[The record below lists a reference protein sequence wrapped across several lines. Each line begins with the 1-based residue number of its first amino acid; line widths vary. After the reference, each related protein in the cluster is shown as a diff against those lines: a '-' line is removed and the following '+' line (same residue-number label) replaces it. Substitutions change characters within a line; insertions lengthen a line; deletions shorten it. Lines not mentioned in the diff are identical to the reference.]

1 MTTMLRFLSIAIL
14 WCFLTLPSLLYAQ
27 GTELRGTVKDAEGKP
42 VAGATIVLAGTSKGG
57 NSATDGTFTIHLSSA
72 NSSIEVSCVGYATR
86 KIDVSGKNDIEII
99 LTESKSQL
107 GEVVVVGYGT
117 QRKGSITG
125 AISSINNKDFKD
137 QPVSNVAQSL
147 QGKMAGV
154 LVTSPSGTPGAGLL
168 VSVRGANNPLY
179 VVDGVPMISESNSSL
194 ATSYTTEGEVV
205 GEGQN
210 ISSISDI
217 NPDDIE
223 SIQVLKD
230 ASSASIYGARAA
242 NGVVLITTKRGKAG
256 KTEFGFNSFYG
267 TQKVARKIPF
277 LNSDEFVAL
286 EEDARQQDL
295 KLYQKDPS
303 LFPSGFDPAV
313 LTNPLPDSWKTGVNT
328 NWLDQIFRTAPIA
341 NIQLSA
347 RGGNDKTKFFMS
359 GNYFDQTGIVI
370 ENFYK
375 RANFRLN
382 IDNKVTDKLTI
393 GANTSFTYGKN
404 RRSFNDDTYTGVV
417 TNAIGASPLMP
428 VYNQDGTYTNYADY
442 QASWLSDNPVKS
454 AKEIK
459 AYTNNYRFLG
469 TVFADYDILHNLKFR
484 TAFTADYSNLGDDQF
499 FDPMTSDGE
508 AVGGKA
514 IKGTYQSLT
523 WLSENTLN
531 YQNTF
536 GKNHLNLLGGFTA
549 QSSNYEKTSMRA
561 QGFPAGSGLTN
572 ISSAS
577 TITSASALN
586 YGWGLVS
593 FLGRANYD
601 YDGKYLLSLSARYDG
616 SSRFDPSGRWG
627 LFPAVSAGWVL
638 TKEKF
643 LADSK
648 WLTNLKLRFSYGLT
662 GDQEIPEFQYLPY
675 WTPSRYDGIA
685 GLRPTNL
692 GNPDLTWQRNKM
704 LNLGTDFELYNGKIG
719 GSIEF
724 YKGNRTDLLAE
735 ALLPATSGFPS
746 FTTNFGDIENKG
758 VELSLNAYLIKNK
771 NFSWNMGINASYIKS
786 TIKSLYRDGEL
797 LSAYSDLFPTHILKV
812 GQAPGSFWGV
822 KYLGVNSETGD
833 PKFEDLN
840 KDNVIDD
847 KDQQILGKATPDY
860 YGGWTNDFKYKNF
873 DLSIITQFSIGNK
886 VYNLIRSTYQTL
898 GWSDGGWDSNN
909 ILYQVYANN
918 ADIVKKRWEKPGD
931 KTDIP
936 RASLIFPNYMQNS
949 SQFIEDASFF
959 RIRTVNLGY
968 TFKPNSK
975 KAFNSLRL
983 YVQAQNLWVFTKYYG
998 FDPEVSS
1005 NGGSS
1010 SNTAGVDYAA
1020 YPPARTITFGVNF
1033 NF

>member
-1 MTTMLRFLSIAIL
+1 MLRFFARAIF
-14 WCFLTLPSLLYAQ
+14 WCCGLLPVLCMAQ
-27 GTELRGTVKDAEGKP
+27 STELHGTVKDNDGKP
-42 VAGATIVLAGTSKGG
+42 IAGATIVQAGTGKGG
-57 NSATDGTFTIHLSSA
+57 NSATDGTFTISVPSL
-72 NSSIEVSCVGYATR
+72 NGIIEISCVGYTSR
-86 KIDVSGKNDIEII
+86 KIELGGKAEVAIV
-99 LTESKSQL
+99 LQESRSQL
-107 GEVVVVGYGT
+107 GDVVVVGYGT
-117 QRKGSITG
+117 QRKGSVTG
-125 AISSINNKDFKD
+125 AISSISNKDFKD

-147 QGKMAGV
+147 QGKLAGV
-154 LVTSPSGTPGAGLL
+154 LVSSPSGTPGAGLL

-194 ATSYTTEGEVV
+194 SASYTTEGETV

-210 ISSISDI
+210 LSSISDI

-242 NGVVLITTKRGKAG
+242 NGVVLITTKRGRNG

-267 TQKVARKIPF
+267 VQNVARKIPF
-277 LNSDEFVAL
+277 LNSNEFVAL

-295 KLYQKDPS
+295 KLYQTDPS
-303 LFPSGFDPAV
+303 RFDPAFDPAV
-313 LTNPLPDSWKTGVNT
+313 LTNPLPESWKTGVNT
-328 NWLDQIFRTAPIA
+328 NWLDQIFRSAPIA

-347 RGGNDKTKFFMS
+347 RGGNDKTKFFLS

-370 ENFYK
+370 ENYYK

-382 IDNKVTDKLTI
+382 IDNKVSDKVTI

-417 TNAIGASPLMP
+417 TNALGASPLMP
-428 VYNQDGTYTNYADY
+428 VYNNDGSYSNYSDY

-459 AYTNNYRFLG
+459 AFTNNYRFLG
-469 TVFADYDILHNLKFR
+469 TVFADVEIVKALKFR
-484 TAFTADYSNLGDDQF
+484 TAFTADYSALGDDQF
-499 FDPMTSDGE
+499 FDPITSDGE

-514 IKGTYQSLT
+514 IKGNYKSLT

-531 YQNTF
+531 YNNTF
-536 GKNHLNLLGGFTA
+536 GKNHLNLLGGFSV
-549 QSSNYEKTSMRA
+549 QSSRYEKTGIRA
-561 QGFPAGSGLTN
+561 QGFPAGSGLSN

-577 TITSASALN
+577 TITGASALN

-593 FLGRANYD
+593 LLARANYD
-601 YDGKYLLSLSARYDG
+601 YDGKYLISLSGRYDG

-627 LFPAVSAGWVL
+627 VFPAVSAGWVL

-648 WLTNLKLRFSYGLT
+648 WLTNLKFRFSYGLT
-662 GDQEIPEFQYLPY
+662 GDQEIPEFQYLAY
-675 WTPSRYDGIA
+675 WTPSRYDGIP

-692 GNPDLTWQRNKM
+692 GNSALTWQRNKM
-704 LNLGTDFELYNGKIG
+704 LNAGADFELFNGKFS
-719 GSIEF
+719 GSLEY
-724 YKGNRTDLLAE
+724 YKGNRTQLLAQ

-746 FTTNFGDIENKG
+746 FTTNSGNIQNSG
-758 VELSLNAYLIKNK
+758 VEFSLNAYLVKHK
-771 NFSWNMGINASYIKS
+771 KFSWNMGINASYIKS
-786 TIKSLYRDGEL
+786 KIISLYRDGEL

-822 KYLGVNSETGD
+822 KYEGVDVQTGD
-833 PKFEDLN
+833 PKFQDLN
-840 KDNVIDD
+840 KDGVIDD
-847 KDQQILGKATPDY
+847 NDQQILGKAAPDY
-860 YGGWTNDFKYKNF
+860 FGGWNNDFKYKNF
-873 DLSIITQFSIGNK
+873 DFSVVTQWSLGNK

-898 GWSDGGWDSNN
+898 GWSDAGWDGNN
-909 ILYQVYANN
+909 DLYQVYANN
-918 ADIVKKRWEKPGD
+918 ASIVKKRWEKPGD
-931 KTDIP
+931 VTDIP
-936 RASLIFPNYMQNS
+936 RASLIFPNYKQNS
-949 SQFIEDASFF
+949 SQFIENASFF

-968 TFKPNSK
+968 TIRPQNK
-975 KAFNSLRL
+975 KAFNSLRI
-983 YVQAQNLWVFTKYYG
+983 YVQAQNLWVFTSYYG

-1005 NGGSS
+1005 NGGAADK
-1010 SNTAGVDYAA
+1010 TAGVDYAA